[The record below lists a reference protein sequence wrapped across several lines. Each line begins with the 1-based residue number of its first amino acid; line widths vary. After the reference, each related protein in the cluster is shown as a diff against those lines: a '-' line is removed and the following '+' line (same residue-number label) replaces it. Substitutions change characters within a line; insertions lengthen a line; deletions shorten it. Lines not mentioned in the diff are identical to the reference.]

1 MGGGI
6 KMESIYITHI
16 EIESLRHLKN
26 INIKLSNDTKKH
38 LIITGKNGCGKT
50 SLLEAVST
58 YVNSIVTNKNFNNYP
73 VYLKNN
79 IDWLI
84 KEKDP
89 QKINNYEEGIKLY
102 ERKIKETR
110 QGLNIDFNLQPALIY
125 KSFQNGQFVLAYYN
139 ANRMFK
145 AEEVK
150 NIEKISFNDHY
161 SIGEKPSFQ
170 FVKYLADLKVTQ
182 ALALAKNNMEKAH
195 QIEQWFDSFEQLL
208 KNIFEDETLSL
219 VFDEDTFKFS
229 IAMAN
234 RELFDFNSLSSGYA
248 AVLDIVV
255 DIIMRM
261 EKYAN
266 KKFEYNMPGIVLI
279 DEIETHLHL
288 AMQKN
293 VMAMLTTLFPNIQFI
308 VSTHSPFILN
318 SIDDVVIYDLENHT
332 LVENG
337 LTDIPYKG
345 IVEGYFEVDSLSKEL
360 KEKFEKYKQLVQ
372 KEHLEIEDFAEIA
385 RLQMYLEEI
394 PDYLALDIST
404 EYQALKL
411 EFERRSDL
419 YDKS

>member
-1 MGGGI
+1 
-6 KMESIYITHI
+6 MESIYITHI
-16 EIESLRHLKN
+16 LIESLRHLN
-26 INIKLSNDTKKH
+26 DINIPLPNDTKKH

-50 SLLEAVST
+50 SLLEAISK
-58 YVNSIVTNKNFNNYP
+58 YINSAVTDKDFNNYP
-73 VYLKNN
+73 IDLENN
-79 IDWLI
+79 MHWLD
-84 KEKDP
+84 KEKDS
-89 QKINNYEEGIKLY
+89 QKINSNEEAIKY
-102 ERKIKETR
+102 FIQKINETR
-110 QGLNIDFNLQPALIY
+110 HGLNISFNLEVPAIY
-125 KSFQNGQFVLAYYN
+125 KHFQSGQFILAYYS

-145 AEEVK
+145 AEEVV
-150 NIEKISFNDHY
+150 NVEKISFNDYY
-161 SIGEKPSFQ
+161 SITEKPSLK
-170 FVKYLADLKVTQ
+170 FVKYLVDLKVTQ
-182 ALALAKNNMEKAH
+182 ALALAKKNTEKAD
-195 QIEQWFDSFEQLL
+195 QIEKWFNSFEQLL
-208 KNIFEDETLSL
+208 KTIFEDETLTL

-234 RELFDFNSLSSGYA
+234 RKRFDFNTLSSGYA
-248 AVLDIVV
+248 AILDIVV

-293 VMAMLTTLFPNIQFI
+293 VMSILTTLFPNIQFI

-318 SIDDVVIYDLENHT
+318 SIDEVVIYDLENHT
-332 LVENG
+332 LVKNG
-337 LTDIPYKG
+337 LTDIPYNG
-345 IVEGYFEVDSLSKEL
+345 IVEGYFAVNSLSKEL

-385 RLQMYLEEI
+385 RLQVYLEEI

-411 EFERRSDL
+411 AFERRSDL
-419 YDKS
+419 Q